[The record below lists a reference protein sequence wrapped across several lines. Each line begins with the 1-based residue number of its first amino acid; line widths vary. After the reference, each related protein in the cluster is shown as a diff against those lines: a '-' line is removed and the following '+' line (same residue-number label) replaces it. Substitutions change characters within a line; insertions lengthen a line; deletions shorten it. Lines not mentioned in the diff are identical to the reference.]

1 MYHVVFKVVE
11 NVNQKLPVYSLHLGR
26 WVIPR
31 FSTVISFCQTQT
43 FFCPKS
49 GQTPLFFFQYIDT
62 ATLQMDLVESP
73 LFTPPIILLQTVIEE
88 VRHRSLPLYNRLK
101 ALTRMDDK
109 KIWIFYNEYR
119 SWVVHHSSLIELYS
133 EKKELKRNCYR
144 EGGGRD
150 TKWSQW
156 SRYVSEISLNVTGLP
171 PTFLGIRKA
180 AAWYK
185 SHLNLNR
192 PPVRGQ
198 GPPKVPTI
206 VLMTEDAANRQKAE
220 KSGITSTSGEFPALA
235 EFFFSS
241 RELNHGL
248 YSTQVRR
255 GYERLYTT
263 LRSSCCCR

>member
-1 MYHVVFKVVE
+1 M
-11 NVNQKLPVYSLHLGR
+11 N
-26 WVIPR
+26 
-31 FSTVISFCQTQT
+31 
-43 FFCPKS
+43 
-49 GQTPLFFFQYIDT
+49 IDR
-62 ATLQMDLVESP
+62 ESSIM
-73 LFTPPIILLQTVIEE
+73 FTHWTSILKRI
-88 VRHRSLPLYNRLK
+88 
-101 ALTRMDDK
+101 
-109 KIWIFYNEYR
+109 
-119 SWVVHHSSLIELYS
+119 
-133 EKKELKRNCYR
+133 ELKRNCYR

-171 PTFLGIRKA
+171 TTFLGIRKA

-192 PPVRGQ
+192 PPIRGQ